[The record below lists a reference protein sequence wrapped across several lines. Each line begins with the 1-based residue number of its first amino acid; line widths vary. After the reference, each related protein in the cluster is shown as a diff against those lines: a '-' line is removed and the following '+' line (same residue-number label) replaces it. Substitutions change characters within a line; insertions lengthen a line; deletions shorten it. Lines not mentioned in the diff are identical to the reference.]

1 MTLRLGAHVSVAG
14 SLLNATEEAVR
25 IGANTIQIFT
35 SSPRMW
41 RASQL
46 NPEQV
51 KAFRAARERL
61 DIQPL
66 AIHDNYLIN
75 LASAD
80 DEIWLKSGVAMRGEL
95 ERAIQLDADYLVAH
109 PGSCKG
115 QSIEEGIAR
124 LAVGMREA
132 ARGLRFGGLTFLWE
146 LTAGQGQAL
155 GSRVEELVEIRRRT
169 EEVAGIPVGFCVDTA
184 HAFAAGLD
192 LVVILPALGAAHV
205 KLVHANDSKAPFGSR
220 VDRHEH
226 IGKGYIGE
234 EAFRGYL
241 SHPDLRDKAFI
252 LETPEDDN
260 GDHAGNLTTLKRLC
274 PKSRITPVKLKSGG

>member
-1 MTLRLGAHVSVAG
+1 MTRRLGAHVSVAG

-46 NPEQV
+46 DAQQV

-66 AIHDNYLIN
+66 AVHDSYLIN

-80 DEIWLKSGVAMRGEL
+80 DDIWLKSGLAMRGEL
-95 ERAIQLDADYLVAH
+95 ERAIQVDADFLVAH
-109 PGSCKG
+109 PGSYKG
-115 QSIEEGIAR
+115 QAMEDAMGR
-124 LAVGMREA
+124 LAAGMREA
-132 ARGLRFGGLTFLWE
+132 ARGLKFGRLTFLWE

-169 EEVAGIPVGFCVDTA
+169 EEVAEIAVGFCVDTA

-192 LVVILPALGAAHV
+192 VPAIIPALGAAHV
-205 KLVHANDSKAPFGSR
+205 KLMHANDSKATFGSR
-220 VDRHEH
+220 ADRHEH

-252 LETPEDDN
+252 LETPEDEN
-260 GDHAGNLTTLKRLC
+260 GDHARNLTTLKRLC
-274 PKSRITPVKLKSGG
+274 RKSRTTLVKSNNGG